1 MTMTMS
7 RIALKAGAVALV
19 LAAIS
24 AAQAQERNP
33 IVYNLRGDEVGVIE
47 SMRPNGDAIMVPTPM
62 ALGLG
67 YYDVVMPAA
76 MLRPRARGGWVTL
89 MSNEAIAFLPPIPP
103 RFFMP
108 SGI

>member
-1 MTMTMS
+1 MTMN
-7 RIALKAGAVALV
+7 RNILKMGAMALV

-24 AAQAQERNP
+24 AAQAQERNT
-33 IVYNLRGDEVGVIE
+33 IVYNRRGDEVGVIE
-47 SMRPNGDAIMVPTPM
+47 SMRPNGDAIMLPTPGT
-62 ALGLG
+62 LGLG
-67 YYDVVMPAA
+67 YYDVVMPAT

-89 MSNEAIAFLPPIPP
+89 MSNEAIAFLPPIPR

>member
-1 MTMTMS
+1 MTMN
-7 RIALKAGAVALV
+7 RNALKAGAVALV
-19 LAAIS
+19 LAALS

-33 IVYNLRGDEVGVIE
+33 IVYNQRGDEVGVIQF
-47 SMRPNGDAIMVPTPM
+47 MKPNGDAIMLPTPKI
-62 ALGLG
+62 LGLG
-67 YYDVVMPAA
+67 YYNVVMPATL
-76 MLRPRARGGWVTL
+76 LRPRARGGWETS